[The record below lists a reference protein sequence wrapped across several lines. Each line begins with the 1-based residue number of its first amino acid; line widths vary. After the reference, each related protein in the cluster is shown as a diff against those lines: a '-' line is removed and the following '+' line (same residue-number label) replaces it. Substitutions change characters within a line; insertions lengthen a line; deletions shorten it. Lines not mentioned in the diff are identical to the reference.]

1 MWIQGSWIRAGS
13 MECGW
18 APLLSCVWPL
28 ATPWTV
34 AHQAPLSKGFPRQE
48 DWSGLPFP
56 LPGDLPEP
64 EIEPGSCALQV
75 DSLPSEPPGAALHR
89 MSLFNQ
95 LLHLSGPATR
105 RPNQSRPDPA
115 QNFTPAAFPSLGSHR
130 ELTRVCA
137 PNKITSHHLLQRQI
151 AGFWHLGLHWLSS
164 YLELV
169 GRGKVNLKLTLR

>member
-1 MWIQGSWIRAGS
+1 
-13 MECGW
+13 
-18 APLLSCVWPL
+18 
-28 ATPWTV
+28 
-34 AHQAPLSKGFPRQE
+34 
-48 DWSGLPFP
+48 
-56 LPGDLPEP
+56 
-64 EIEPGSCALQV
+64 
-75 DSLPSEPPGAALHR
+75 

-115 QNFTPAAFPSLGSHR
+115 QDFTQAAFPSLGSHH

-137 PNKITSHHLLQRQI
+137 PNKIMSQHLLQRAI
-151 AGFWHLGLHWLSS
+151 AGFLHLCLHWLSS